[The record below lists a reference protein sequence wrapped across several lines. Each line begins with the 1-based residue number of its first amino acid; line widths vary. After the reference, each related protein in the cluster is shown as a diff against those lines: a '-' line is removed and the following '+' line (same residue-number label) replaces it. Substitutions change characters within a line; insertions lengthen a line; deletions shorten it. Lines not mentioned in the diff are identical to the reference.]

1 MYFNEN
7 KFNNMKSPQ
16 KNEPFEGSISSES
29 KAGNA
34 PTIKVEDFVS
44 VSMAENA
51 PSLTPPS
58 SSESTTFGAG
68 VWNNDKRV
76 NALYTTHD
84 ARNAWMSIV
93 GVGWVKLA
101 TSNDSTN
108 EAMTILASHARVKNS
123 QINYSVDAG
132 LVNEMYVW

>member
-1 MYFNEN
+1 
-7 KFNNMKSPQ
+7 MKSPQ
-16 KNEPFEGSISSES
+16 KNEPVEGSSSVEA
-29 KAGNA
+29 KVGNA
-34 PTIKVEDFVS
+34 PDIKIEEVS
-44 VSMAENA
+44 STNSAANA
-51 PSLTPPS
+51 PSMTPPDA
-58 SSESTTFGAG
+58 SETAFGAG

-76 NALYTTHD
+76 NGLYSTHD

-101 TSNDSTN
+101 TSNDSAN

>member
-1 MYFNEN
+1 
-7 KFNNMKSPQ
+7 MKSPQ
-16 KNEPFEGSISSES
+16 KNGPVEGSSSAES
-29 KAGNA
+29 KVGDA
-34 PTIKVEDFVS
+34 PTIKIEDVIS
-44 VSMAENA
+44 SNTADNA
-51 PSLTPPS
+51 PSLTPPK
-58 SSESTTFGAG
+58 SSEVTSFGAG

-76 NALYTTHD
+76 NGLYSTHD

>member
-1 MYFNEN
+1 
-7 KFNNMKSPQ
+7 MKSPQ
-16 KNEPFEGSISSES
+16 KNGPVEGSSLVES
-29 KAGNA
+29 KVGDA
-34 PTIKVEDFVS
+34 PTIKIEDVIS
-44 VSMAENA
+44 SNTADNA
-51 PSLTPPS
+51 PSLTPPK
-58 SSESTTFGAG
+58 SSEVTSFGAG

-76 NALYTTHD
+76 NALYSTHD

>member
-1 MYFNEN
+1 
-7 KFNNMKSPQ
+7 MKSPQ
-16 KNEPFEGSISSES
+16 INSPVEASTAST
-29 KAGNA
+29 KAAG
-34 PTIKVEDFVS
+34 E
-44 VSMAENA
+44 A
-51 PSLTPPS
+51 PSIKIEDSAAMTLGDAAPSQMPPS
-58 SSESTTFGAG
+58 SSSASAFTAG

-76 NALYTTHD
+76 NGLYSTAD
-84 ARNAWMSIV
+84 AHNSWMSIV

-123 QINYSVDAG
+123 QINYSVDAN

>member
-1 MYFNEN
+1 
-7 KFNNMKSPQ
+7 MKSPQ
-16 KNEPFEGSISSES
+16 KNEPVEGSSSVES
-29 KAGNA
+29 KVGNV
-34 PTIKVEDFVS
+34 PNIKIEEVLS
-44 VSMAENA
+44 ANIAENA
-51 PSLTPPS
+51 PSMTPPS
-58 SSESTTFGAG
+58 ASESTAFGAG

-76 NALYTTHD
+76 NGLYSTHD

-101 TSNDSTN
+101 TSNDSAN

>member
-1 MYFNEN
+1 
-7 KFNNMKSPQ
+7 MKSPQ
-16 KNEPFEGSISSES
+16 KNGPVEGSSSVES
-29 KAGNA
+29 KAGDA
-34 PTIKVEDFVS
+34 PTIKIEEVLS
-44 VSMAENA
+44 ANIAENA

-58 SSESTTFGAG
+58 TSEATAFGAG

-76 NALYTTHD
+76 NGLYSTHD

-101 TSNDSTN
+101 TSNDSAN

>member
-1 MYFNEN
+1 
-7 KFNNMKSPQ
+7 MKSPQ
-16 KNEPFEGSISSES
+16 KNGPVEGSSLVES
-29 KAGNA
+29 KVGDA
-34 PTIKVEDFVS
+34 PTIKIEDVIS
-44 VSMAENA
+44 SNTADNA
-51 PSLTPPS
+51 PSLTPPK
-58 SSESTTFGAG
+58 SSEVTSFGAG

-76 NALYTTHD
+76 NGLYSTHD

>member
-1 MYFNEN
+1 
-7 KFNNMKSPQ
+7 MKSPQ
-16 KNEPFEGSISSES
+16 KNGPVEGSSLVES
-29 KAGNA
+29 KVGDA
-34 PTIKVEDFVS
+34 PTIKIEDAIS
-44 VSMAENA
+44 ANMADNA
-51 PSLTPPS
+51 PSLTPPK
-58 SSESTTFGAG
+58 SSEVTSFGAG

-76 NALYTTHD
+76 NGLYSTHD

>member
-1 MYFNEN
+1 
-7 KFNNMKSPQ
+7 MKSPQ
-16 KNEPFEGSISSES
+16 KNEPIAGSTSAES
-29 KAGNA
+29 GAGNS
-34 PTIKVEDFVS
+34 PTIKVEEIIS
-44 VSMAENA
+44 ISTAENA
-51 PSLTPPS
+51 PSLNPPNTS
-58 SSESTTFGAG
+58 QTTGFGAG
-68 VWNNDKRV
+68 VWNDDKRV
-76 NALYTTHD
+76 NGLYSTHD
-84 ARNAWMSIV
+84 ARNAWMSIA

>member
-1 MYFNEN
+1 
-7 KFNNMKSPQ
+7 MKSPQ
-16 KNEPFEGSISSES
+16 INNPVEGSNASKSS
-29 KAGNA
+29 AGEAPSIKIEDSAIMTLGDNA
-34 PTIKVEDFVS
+34 PTQ
-44 VSMAENA
+44 M
-51 PSLTPPS
+51 PPS
-58 SSESTTFGAG
+58 STSSASAFAAG

-76 NALYTTHD
+76 NGLYSTAD
-84 ARNAWMSIV
+84 ARNSWMSIV

-123 QINYSVDAG
+123 QINYSVDAS